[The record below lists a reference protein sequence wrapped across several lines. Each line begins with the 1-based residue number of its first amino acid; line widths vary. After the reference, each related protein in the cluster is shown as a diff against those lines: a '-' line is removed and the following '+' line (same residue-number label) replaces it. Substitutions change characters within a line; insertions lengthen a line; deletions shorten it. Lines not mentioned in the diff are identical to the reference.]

1 MQRNSK
7 FPSIFKSLYT
17 HNPFYLLSTCF
28 VLYAIKRAFRPELM
42 GYIDP
47 WALMASLT
55 GFTML
60 AAVTAWVVVR
70 FGKVW
75 EDARSIVLVLVLMF
89 LAMSVS
95 FDELLNIYSTEAI
108 GLLTLG
114 FCFSVIVTEALLRSL
129 NIRFPALFRMP
140 FYLMLAL
147 FFFYPVFVSHEVTGL
162 GLTATR
168 WRIALFPTIAGA
180 ISLLLIFAIR
190 RGTAYVSRNG
200 TPWRWPWFPWTL
212 FAFLALAV
220 CGRSYSLSISFDTS
234 VGLVTDM
241 NSLFGGCFLI
251 PFFLAI
257 LVLLLEIGIVEGKQN
272 LRMGVMAAAG
282 LLLLLALPLRG
293 FDPTFAEFQTTFVR
307 ALASPLF
314 LALLGLLAFYLYAWL
329 RGIRV
334 AEAGV
339 VTTLLLATVVGSKTL
354 GMSSLTLPVLWPL
367 AALAA
372 MQLVLSI
379 GRRRSIH
386 AFVSALCATAV
397 LTALMW
403 QPELLMYRRVA
414 AHLCGDG
421 VVDAD
426 GRRCRVGDARLPRRH
441 DRAGA
446 RALVLHKPPLV
457 SGCRFAQCGWRK
469 RRDFVDGIS
478 AVAGSDGRR
487 SHPALVVWNGLF
499 SVGRPHQRPQ
509 GGSLQRVPVWD
520 EEPKP
525 ERFGLRRVSAHS
537 RNPVFPTNR
546 VSSRDLPVT
555 ATNRLPVGR
564 SIRRRVPVPAVQPMR
579 LQFVRD
585 LAERRHAHFADIGK
599 IWRWESAE

>member
-1 MQRNSK
+1 MQRSSK

-95 FDELLNIYSTEAI
+95 FDELLNLYSTEAI
-108 GLLTLG
+108 GLLTFG

-129 NIRFPALFRMP
+129 KIRFPILFRMP
-140 FYLMLAL
+140 FYMMLAL
-147 FFFYPVFVSHEVTGL
+147 FFFYPMFVSHEVTGL

-168 WRIALFPTIAGA
+168 WRIALFPTIAAA
-180 ISLLLIFAIR
+180 ISLFLIFAVR
-190 RGTAYVSRNG
+190 RGTAYVSPNG

-212 FAFLALAV
+212 FVFLAFAV

-234 VGLVTDM
+234 VGHVIEM
-241 NSLFGGCFLI
+241 NSLFGGYFLI

-257 LVLLLEIGIVEGKQN
+257 LVLLLEIGIIEDKRG
-272 LRMGVMAAAG
+272 LRTGVMAAAG

-314 LALLGLLAFYLYAWL
+314 LSLMGLLAFYLYAWL

-339 VTTLLLATVVGSKTL
+339 VATLLLAIVVGPKTL
-354 GMSSLTLPVLWPL
+354 GISTLTAPVFWPL

-372 MQLVLSI
+372 MQLVLAI
-379 GRRRSIH
+379 GRRRSVH

-397 LTALMW
+397 FTALMW
-403 QPELLMYRRVA
+403 QPELLMYRRVVPYHLLLLATIGIGVIFSDRFSGTLSSLGAVALPPTCVVTALSMQTVGVAESAMLVYLIGMTGLALVHWYFTSDRWYLA
-414 AHLCGDG
+414 AGLLNVAGGSGGISWMAFRQFRDQ
-421 VVDAD
+421 
-426 GRRCRVGDARLPRRH
+426 VGAEVIQPLLYGTACFLLAALISAH
-441 DRAGA
+441 KAGA
-446 RALVLHKPPLV
+446 
-457 SGCRFAQCGWRK
+457 F
-469 RRDFVDGIS
+469 
-478 AVAGSDGRR
+478 
-487 SHPALVVWNGLF
+487 NGFLF
-499 SVGRPHQRPQ
+499 GT
-509 GGSLQRVPVWD
+509 
-520 EEPKP
+520 K
-525 ERFGLRRVSAHS
+525 S
-537 RNPVFPTNR
+537 RNLNDP
-546 VSSRDLPVT
+546 D
-555 ATNRLPVGR
+555 
-564 SIRRRVPVPAVQPMR
+564 
-579 LQFVRD
+579 
-585 LAERRHAHFADIGK
+585 
-599 IWRWESAE
+599 